1 MDEDGINLMTICRI
15 GEFCCES
22 WCPNFRSLFFVFF
35 MIIGWI
41 KTQNFHGCSSHIFHG
56 RTTPTVNSVPAY
68 HGVMSSNCFPFN
80 HRLKQSRFKYCQA
93 PLNWTVE
100 FRAPKICK
108 KKRYKY
114 EHDWNLKEQ
123 WCHWWSNAMIQY
135 IQWFSHSFPMVSNH
149 HRWLEHRHAAPQVA
163 DDVLVFFGST
173 FLYRSWDLSYS
184 ELSNFEYFK
193 VWLIIIIIIHSSP
206 TWNTA
211 ILVWFP
217 TSSLVDGFSVK
228 RSLFGHNQRLLW
240 DHWLRFRIGDP
251 WLQER
256 FDTYEVEPEHQHIS
270 IISIRNLSKQLR
282 WLVSSSSWNIHQ
294 GFIMVSS

>member
-1 MDEDGINLMTICRI
+1 
-15 GEFCCES
+15 
-22 WCPNFRSLFFVFF
+22 
-35 MIIGWI
+35 
-41 KTQNFHGCSSHIFHG
+41 
-56 RTTPTVNSVPAY
+56 
-68 HGVMSSNCFPFN
+68 
-80 HRLKQSRFKYCQA
+80 
-93 PLNWTVE
+93 
-100 FRAPKICK
+100 
-108 KKRYKY
+108 
-114 EHDWNLKEQ
+114 
-123 WCHWWSNAMIQY
+123 
-135 IQWFSHSFPMVSNH
+135 
-149 HRWLEHRHAAPQVA
+149 
-163 DDVLVFFGST
+163 VFFGST

-193 VWLIIIIIIHSSP
+193 VWLIIIIIHSSP

-228 RSLFGHNQRLLW
+228 RSLFCHNQRLLW